1 MSYNGSGTFQINTSG
16 QPVVAG
22 TVISST
28 AFNALTADLAT
39 GLSTA
44 ITKDGQT
51 TTTARIPFAAGIN
64 SSLTT
69 DSTNSTSGSIIT
81 AGGVGIAKA
90 LNVGSA
96 TDSSSISTGSIVTA
110 GGVGIAKALYVGTTA
125 NVAGAVTL
133 QSTLG
138 VTGVA
143 TFSAAPIYSSLTASS
158 AVATDASKALVSVTN
173 TGTGNNV
180 LATSPTLVTPVLGAA
195 SATSITVAAGAVGT
209 PSITTTGDTNTG
221 IFFPAA
227 DTIAFAE
234 GGVESMRIDSSG
246 RLGIGT
252 SSPSVLLNVKQAT
265 ATGVSTTGTNQV
277 IVENNGAV
285 GVSFMTPTA
294 NQATIR
300 HSTVLDQISSSI
312 TFDGTGRYIS
322 FNTVNGA
329 ERMRIDSSGNVLI
342 GTNATLGSGGRF
354 NILSADG
361 IATLMELRYFNA
373 SAGQRWITAIDSS
386 NAYFLYNQSSVGVT
400 IANGGTSWGAVSDE
414 RLKTDLKP
422 IENAVDKVK
431 QLRSV
436 TGRFKS
442 DEESKSRSFLIA
454 QDVEKVLPEAVS
466 ISKFPN
472 SEDETEYL
480 AVSYTEVIPLLVAA
494 IKEQQALIQ
503 SLTTRITA
511 LEAK

>member
-90 LNVGSA
+90 L
-96 TDSSSISTGSIVTA
+96 
-110 GGVGIAKALYVGTTA
+110 YVGTTA

-180 LATSPTLVTPVLGAA
+180 LATSPTLVTPIL
-195 SATSITVAAGAVGT
+195 GT
-209 PSITTTGDTNTG
+209 PQ
-221 IFFPAA
+221 
-227 DTIAFAE
+227 
-234 GGVESMRIDSSG
+234 SG
-246 RLGIGT
+246 TL
-252 SSPSVLLNVKQAT
+252 
-265 ATGVSTTGTNQV
+265 
-277 IVENNGAV
+277 
-285 GVSFMTPTA
+285 
-294 NQATIR
+294 
-300 HSTVLDQISSSI
+300 
-312 TFDGTGRYIS
+312 
-322 FNTVNGA
+322 
-329 ERMRIDSSGNVLI
+329 
-342 GTNATLGSGGRF
+342 TNATGLP
-354 NILSADG
+354 L
-361 IATLMELRYFNA
+361 T
-373 SAGQRWITAIDSS
+373 T
-386 NAYFLYNQSSVGVT
+386 GVT
-400 IANGGTSWGAVSDE
+400 GVLPEANGGTGTTTGYYGFKNRIINGAALVAQRGNVAAVNGTYTYGGADRIACSVNSLSSGTIQQLQSAAAGGVSGFCQAVQATTSGAGSVFFQTRVEDLNTLDLNSKAVTISCKVFQDTGSTLTATISLAKPTTTANTFSAQTTLSSSTASIPSSTLTTVTLTYTLGAAE
-414 RLKTDLKP
+414 ASLGLAPTLSFALPSAVTGKYFTITDFQMELGSTATSFDYRPYGTELLLCQRYYEKSYNLASIAGASTNTAKGSLSVGAAFNSFLRWTQTYKVPKRGDATFMIYSTTGASGNVRLSNASDLAVT
-422 IENAVDKVK
+422 IEDSGENASAIYVT
-431 QLRSV
+431 RSWSLGDFV
-436 TGRFKS
+436 WWQWTAS
-442 DEESKSRSFLIA
+442 
-454 QDVEKVLPEAVS
+454 
-466 ISKFPN
+466 
-472 SEDETEYL
+472 SEL
-480 AVSYTEVIPLLVAA
+480 
-494 IKEQQALIQ
+494 
-503 SLTTRITA
+503 
-511 LEAK
+511 

>member
-69 DSTNSTSGSIIT
+69 DSSSTSTGSIIT
-81 AGGVGIAKA
+81 AGGA
-90 LNVGSA
+90 
-96 TDSSSISTGSIVTA
+96 
-110 GGVGIAKALYVGTTA
+110 GIAKALYVGTTA

-180 LATSPTLVTPVLGAA
+180 LATSPTLVTPILGAA
-195 SATSITVAAGAVGT
+195 SATSITFDAGAVGT

-234 GGVESMRIDSSG
+234 GG
-246 RLGIGT
+246 
-252 SSPSVLLNVKQAT
+252 
-265 ATGVSTTGTNQV
+265 
-277 IVENNGAV
+277 
-285 GVSFMTPTA
+285 
-294 NQATIR
+294 
-300 HSTVLDQISSSI
+300 
-312 TFDGTGRYIS
+312 
-322 FNTVNGA
+322 A
-329 ERMRIDSSGNVLI
+329 EAMRIDSSGNVGI
-342 GTNATLGSGGRF
+342 GTSSPLSSSGLTVSKNSLSVTTSDGNFGAGGKRTFMDMDSTNNVGRIGALSGGV
-354 NILSADG
+354 
-361 IATLMELRYFNA
+361 A
-373 SAGQRWITAIDSS
+373 SGTALALYYGAVTTGTTNEGMRIDSS
-386 NAYFLYNQSSVGVT
+386 GNLQFNSGYGSVATAYACRAWVAFNGTGTIAIRASGNISSLGDFGTGDYSVGFATNMPDTNYCAVGAS
-400 IANGGTSWGAVSDE
+400 IKGGGGPSGSNSGIVIMSEAPAVSAAGVGVITADG
-414 RLKTDLKP
+414 T
-422 IENAVDKVK
+422 AVDRAYV
-431 QLRSV
+431 
-436 TGRFKS
+436 
-442 DEESKSRSFLIA
+442 
-454 QDVEKVLPEAVS
+454 
-466 ISKFPN
+466 
-472 SEDETEYL
+472 Y
-480 AVSYTEVIPLLVAA
+480 AA
-494 IKEQQALIQ
+494 FF
-503 SLTTRITA
+503 R
-511 LEAK
+511 